1 MKNIILLLIS
11 LLISVLSFAQKNS
24 ILYGEW
30 YSAKEDVI
38 ITLSEVN
45 QTISAEITWLK
56 FPNNVNGE
64 VKTDLLNPDRSL
76 RANKIIGLMMM
87 SNFSHIAGN
96 VWDNGTLYIAEEG
109 KTYSGMMRLKDK
121 NTLNLRGYIGF
132 SFFERYSSTWTRVL
146 DRDKFRHESL
156 GKENLLGQ
164 LRQDLMDVI
173 KLMENISLKSA
184 EEVLQKV
191 EKENLLIKLQLDLSK
206 VIEKIEKIKKA
217 E

>member
-132 SFFERYSSTWTRVL
+132 SFFERYSSTWRRVL
-146 DRDKFRHESL
+146 YSGQFRNETVYA
-156 GKENLLGQ
+156 ENLLNK
-164 LRQDLMDVI
+164 LKEDLI
-173 KLMENISLKSA
+173 KIIRLIENISLKSA

-191 EKENLLIKLQLDLSK
+191 EKENLLIKLQEDLSIIIK
-206 VIEKIEKIKKA
+206 KIEKIKKVN
-217 E
+217 